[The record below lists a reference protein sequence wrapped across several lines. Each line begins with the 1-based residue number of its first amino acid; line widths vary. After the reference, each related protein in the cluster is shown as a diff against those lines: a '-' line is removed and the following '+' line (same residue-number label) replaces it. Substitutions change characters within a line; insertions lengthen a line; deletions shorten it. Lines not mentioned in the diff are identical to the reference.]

1 MSEIVVERTT
11 EISSQNRVYTENPDR
26 EHIPVAQD
34 QTVFVEITE
43 SGEGAKEF
51 DDLVVQLHEDGEFF
65 IPSATMNELGLSVGD
80 EITYRIY

>member
-1 MSEIVVERTT
+1 
-11 EISSQNRVYTENPDR
+11 
-26 EHIPVAQD
+26 
-34 QTVFVEITE
+34 VEITE